1 MKNNSKKYIPYILI
15 TPVLLVI
22 LLLYA
27 YPILM
32 ILIQSFNK
40 VSIVDNN
47 YTFIGLDN
55 FTNFFNDGTF
65 RFTLLLTLK
74 YTVITVTLKLIIG
87 FSMALVLNSETYFN
101 KTLRFLTLIPW
112 TIQQVSVAVIWKWIF
127 DGNYGYLNYILLKL
141 GLIEK
146 NILWLSDPKLALI
159 SASIVDTW
167 LGISFVSMIFL
178 AALNSIDKSLYESSK
193 IDGANSIQSFRHIT
207 IPSIKKVFIITGTLV
222 SIWTFNSFNVIY
234 VLTRGG
240 PMRKTETFVIR
251 IYQEAFEKFN
261 IGSSSAISVIVF
273 LLLLLLTVVYIKL
286 IFNKDGENLQ

>member
-22 LLLYA
+22 LLFYA
-27 YPILM
+27 YPIIM

-146 NILWLSDPKLALI
+146 NMLWLSDPKLALI

>member
-55 FTNFFNDGTF
+55 FINFFNDGTF

-261 IGSSSAISVIVF
+261 IGSSSAMSVIVF
-273 LLLLLLTVVYIKL
+273 LLLLLLTIVYIKL

>member
-127 DGNYGYLNYILLKL
+127 DGNYGYLNYLLLKL

>member
-101 KTLRFLTLIPW
+101 RTLRFLTLIPW

>member
-15 TPVLLVI
+15 APVLLVI

-27 YPILM
+27 YPIIM

-178 AALNSIDKSLYESSK
+178 ATLNSIDKSLYESSK

>member
-1 MKNNSKKYIPYILI
+1 
-15 TPVLLVI
+15 
-22 LLLYA
+22 
-27 YPILM
+27 M

>member
-22 LLLYA
+22 LLFYA
-27 YPILM
+27 YPIIM

>member
-32 ILIQSFNK
+32 ILIQSFNN

-101 KTLRFLTLIPW
+101 RTLRFLTLIPW

-141 GLIEK
+141 SLIEK

-261 IGSSSAISVIVF
+261 IGSSSAMSVIVF
-273 LLLLLLTVVYIKL
+273 LLLLLLTIVYIKL

>member
-32 ILIQSFNK
+32 ILIQSFNN

>member
-101 KTLRFLTLIPW
+101 RTLRFLTLIPW

-286 IFNKDGENLQ
+286 IFNKDGENL

>member
-1 MKNNSKKYIPYILI
+1 MKNNFKKNIPYILI

-27 YPILM
+27 YPIVM
-32 ILIQSFNK
+32 IFIQAFNK

-65 RFTLLLTLK
+65 GFTLLLTLK
-74 YTVITVTLKLIIG
+74 YTVITVALKLIIG

-101 KTLRFLTLIPW
+101 RTLRFLTLIPW

-141 GLIEK
+141 SLIEK

-286 IFNKDGENLQ
+286 IFYKDGENLQ

>member
-101 KTLRFLTLIPW
+101 RTLRFLTLIPW

-141 GLIEK
+141 SLIEK

>member
-273 LLLLLLTVVYIKL
+273 LLLLLLTIVYIKL

>member
-146 NILWLSDPKLALI
+146 NMLWLSDPKLALI

>member
-27 YPILM
+27 YPIIM

>member
-55 FTNFFNDGTF
+55 FINFFNDGTF

>member
-27 YPILM
+27 YPIIM

-40 VSIVDNN
+40 ISIVDNN

-127 DGNYGYLNYILLKL
+127 DGNYGYLNYLLLKL

-146 NILWLSDPKLALI
+146 NMLWLSDPKLALI

>member
-178 AALNSIDKSLYESSK
+178 AALNSIDRSLYESSK

>member
-32 ILIQSFNK
+32 ILIQSFNN

-146 NILWLSDPKLALI
+146 NMLWLSDPKLALI

>member
-22 LLLYA
+22 LLFYA
-27 YPILM
+27 YPIIM

-207 IPSIKKVFIITGTLV
+207 IPSIKKVFIITGILV

>member
-22 LLLYA
+22 LLFYA
-27 YPILM
+27 YPIIM

-146 NILWLSDPKLALI
+146 NMLWLSDPKLALI

-207 IPSIKKVFIITGTLV
+207 IPSIKKVFIITGILV